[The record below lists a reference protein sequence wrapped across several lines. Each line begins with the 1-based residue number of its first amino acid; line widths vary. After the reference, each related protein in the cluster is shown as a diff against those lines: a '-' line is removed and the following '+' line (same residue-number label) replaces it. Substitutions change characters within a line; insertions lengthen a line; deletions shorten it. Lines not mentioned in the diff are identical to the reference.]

1 MFFFLWRPTLVV
13 RVSIGFCS
21 RVPFK
26 GRYEVPEWGSLKSH
40 GLEKLPSELDQGLGV
55 SLWGHL
61 GFAEMHGL
69 YMAKR
74 DGPGSRKVKSWA
86 RVLQG
91 SRVVARSR
99 RCIGFRIAGFGVLA
113 SRARVV

>member
-1 MFFFLWRPTLVV
+1 MEQKSHAQRVAMLEKAEKPFLVFFLWRPTVVV

-26 GRYEVPEWGSLKSH
+26 GRYEVPEWGTLKSH

-61 GFAEMHGL
+61 GFCRNAWALHGQAL
-69 YMAKR
+69 EVEK
-74 DGPGSRKVKSWA
+74 
-86 RVLQG
+86 
-91 SRVVARSR
+91 
-99 RCIGFRIAGFGVLA
+99 
-113 SRARVV
+113 